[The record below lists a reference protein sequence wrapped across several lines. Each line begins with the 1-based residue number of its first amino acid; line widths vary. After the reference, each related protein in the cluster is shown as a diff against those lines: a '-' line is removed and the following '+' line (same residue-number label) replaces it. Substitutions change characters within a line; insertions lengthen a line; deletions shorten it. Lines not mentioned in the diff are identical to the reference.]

1 MTFKLMMRLDVFA
14 KMARFMVSIKVLNLP
29 CIYCAFLLYEE
40 RNFFFLLEQRILHF
54 DEEVSEIL
62 NSLTTGFHKRH
73 LPSQGTFLRSEK
85 GHITLKQSSEAARN
99 TINCLLLLFK
109 VQNSPSCFYHSSFWK
124 SVFFFFKKNKL
135 FW

>member
-14 KMARFMVSIKVLNLP
+14 KMGRFMVSIKVLNLP

-40 RNFFFLLEQRILHF
+40 SNFFFLLKQRILHF
-54 DEEVSEIL
+54 DEEVLEIL
-62 NSLTTGFHKRH
+62 NSLTIGFHKRH

-85 GHITLKQSSEAARN
+85 GSITLKQTSKAAKN

-109 VQNSPSCFYHSSFWK
+109 VQNSPSCFYHSSSWK
-124 SVFFFFKKNKL
+124 SFFFL
-135 FW
+135 